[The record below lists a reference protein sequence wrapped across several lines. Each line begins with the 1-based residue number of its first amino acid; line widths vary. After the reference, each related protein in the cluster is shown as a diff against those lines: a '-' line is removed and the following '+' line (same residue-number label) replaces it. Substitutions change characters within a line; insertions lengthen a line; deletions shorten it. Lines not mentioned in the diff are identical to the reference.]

1 LKTTDIEYDA
11 QRCIWKLPIGDGE
24 ELCIGEELVAD
35 VTNHRNLSDAI
46 LERHSV
52 YFPLWIFGFI
62 ADAKPSKS
70 RTIRIPIPLP
80 ARFDF
85 SHDSVELGYN

>member
-1 LKTTDIEYDA
+1 MKTTDIEYDA
-11 QRCIWKLPIGDGE
+11 QRCIWRLPIGDGE
-24 ELCIGEELVAD
+24 YVCVYEELVAD

-46 LERHSV
+46 LERHGV
-52 YFPLWIFGFI
+52 YFPLSLFGFI

-70 RTIRIPIPLP
+70 RTMRIPIPLP

-85 SHDSVELGYN
+85 SHDNVELGYN

>member
-1 LKTTDIEYDA
+1 MKTTDIHYDA
-11 QRCIWKLPIGDGE
+11 QRCIWKLPIGEGE
-24 ELCIGEELVAD
+24 YVCVGEDLVAD
-35 VTNHRNLSDAI
+35 VANHKNLSDTI
-46 LERHSV
+46 LAVYSV
-52 YFPLWIFGFI
+52 DFPLWLLGFI

-85 SHDSVELGYN
+85 SHDSIELGYN